1 MEYNEE
7 VLRRLNINEG
17 TMLPVCRICKEIFIC
32 RDVLHYHNNVVHNS
46 NLYKCLLCI
55 DVKLTDLYSKYE
67 HYMTYH
73 GIEINLSTLNIEGW
87 GNHVKACNETSCLRA
102 NKPLEYLNLMY

>member
-7 VLRRLNINEG
+7 VLRLLNINEG
-17 TMLPVCRICKEIFIC
+17 NILPVCRVCKEIFLC
-32 RDVLHYHNNVVHNS
+32 KDVLQYHNNVVHNS
-46 NLYKCLLCI
+46 NLYKCVLCR

-73 GIEINLSTLNIEGW
+73 GIEINLSNLNIEGFK
-87 GNHVKACNETSCLRA
+87 NNRQLNAETSCLKA
-102 NKPLEYLNLMY
+102 NKPLDYLNLMY